1 MRKESI
7 KKGEKTMRNKKYRLL
22 IIIACA
28 MLLVSMV
35 GTAMM
40 ESVFIGAKR
49 TEYTVNLTELAG
61 MINENNEKTGRDIQ
75 IHFTQNKI
83 SEFHF
88 RLFVPSSATAENP
101 APGIV
106 VCHGGTNVLELQMP
120 FYVELA
126 RRGFVVI
133 SMDMSG
139 HGETDNA
146 IGSMTANSNG
156 MLAAVEFL
164 MSMPE
169 VDPENIGVTGH
180 SFGNNSCVNTLAVL
194 NTPDST
200 QRVKAWVDGDGLRY
214 LASVTPDIAEG
225 LYLTIGVAKY
235 GETNMPNGYAFLS
248 GPTAMNLLGI
258 FSPSFSGDAAENNQW
273 YTSSGPV
280 DIPAAG
286 TALDTDGGL
295 KIVQYKGTH
304 PMWHFSLP
312 TTAIAING
320 FYESLGV
327 PAGRSY
333 IPANKQVWPL
343 EVCFELLGL
352 LGFFLLL
359 FPVVA
364 ILADSKLFSRIKRS
378 YPEGDAL
385 PAFKSGRTAI
395 ITILTIVACMLFS
408 YFSYAWLGKFND
420 VGPDGPSLFNAN
432 AYPAEGMA
440 TNFVGLWTLICG
452 AFTLVM
458 ILVNYGAQWLFG
470 KKDREK
476 LGNPFGSLAADSAS
490 QFLYTILFA
499 VVVVAILYIPVVI
512 ASLVFKA
519 DFRICTLAVQ
529 IGRLRWLPTIILR
542 YLPLWLMFYVPY
554 AAMNSNT
561 RFKDMPEWLSTLI
574 CALANGIPLTIF
586 LFVQYSNIF
595 SKGTV
600 MPYNSM
606 AGLIAFTLIPVL
618 AFAAV
623 SSRYIYKKTGSAWA
637 AGTINGLIFCLMMV
651 YGNAWRTDFIL
662 M

>member
-1 MRKESI
+1 MK
-7 KKGEKTMRNKKYRLL
+7 NKKYRLL
-22 IIIACA
+22 IIIACV

-35 GTAMM
+35 GTALM
-40 ESVFIGAKR
+40 ESAFIGSKR
-49 TEYTVNLTELAG
+49 TEYNINLTDLAAK
-61 MINENNEKTGRDIQ
+61 ISENNEKTGRDIQ
-75 IHFTQNKI
+75 VHFSQNKI
-83 SEFHF
+83 SNFHF
-88 RLFVPSSATAENP
+88 RLFVPSTATAENP
-101 APGIV
+101 APAIV
-106 VCHGGTNVLELQMP
+106 ACHGGTNVLELQMP

-126 RRGFVVI
+126 RRGYVVI
-133 SMDMSG
+133 SMDMAG
-139 HGETDNA
+139 HGESSNL
-146 IGSMTANSNG
+146 INNMTSNSNG

-169 VDPENIGVTGH
+169 VDPTSIGVTGH
-180 SFGNNSCVNTLAVL
+180 SFGNSSCVNTLAVL

-214 LASVTPDIAEG
+214 LASVTPDIAEQ

-235 GETNMPNGYAFLS
+235 GETNMPNGYGFLS
-248 GPTAMNLLGI
+248 GPTAKTLLGI
-258 FSPSFSGDAAENNQW
+258 FSPGFSGDSAVNGQW
-273 YTSSGPV
+273 YDASGAV
-280 DIPAAG
+280 DTPPAG
-286 TALDTDGGL
+286 TAMDTDGGL

-312 TTAIAING
+312 TTAIAIEG

-333 IPANKQVWPL
+333 VPANKQIWPV

-352 LGFFLLL
+352 FGFFLLL

-364 ILADSKLFSRIKRS
+364 LLADSKLFAGMKRS
-378 YPEGDAL
+378 YPDGDAL
-385 PAFKSGRTAI
+385 PAFKNGRTAL
-395 ITILTIVACMLFS
+395 ITVLTIAACMLFA
-408 YFSYAWLGKFND
+408 YFSYAWLGKYND
-420 VGPDGPSLFNAN
+420 TGPDGPSLFNAN

-440 TNFVGLWTLICG
+440 TNFVALWTLICG

-458 ILVNYGAQWLFG
+458 ILLNYGAQWIFG

-476 LGNPFGSLAADSAS
+476 LGNPFGSLAVGSVS
-490 QFLYTILFA
+490 QFLTTVLFA
-499 VVVVAILYIPVVI
+499 FVVVGILYIPVAI
-512 ASLVFKA
+512 AGLVFKA

-529 IGRLRWLPTIILR
+529 VGSLRWLPTILLR

-554 AAMNSNT
+554 AVMNNNT

-574 CALANGIPLTIF
+574 CALANGLPLVIF
-586 LFVQYSNIF
+586 LIVQYSNIF
-595 SKGTV
+595 TKGTV

-637 AGTINGLIFCLMMV
+637 AGIINGLIFCLMMV
-651 YGNAWRTDFIL
+651 YGNAWRTDFFL

>member
-1 MRKESI
+1 
-7 KKGEKTMRNKKYRLL
+7 MRNKKYRLL

>member
-1 MRKESI
+1 
-7 KKGEKTMRNKKYRLL
+7 MRNKKYRLL

-40 ESVFIGAKR
+40 ESVFIGANR

-120 FYVELA
+120 FYIELA
-126 RRGFVVI
+126 RRGYVVI

-280 DIPAAG
+280 DTPAAG

-364 ILADSKLFSRIKRS
+364 ILADTKFFSRIKRS

>member
-40 ESVFIGAKR
+40 ESVFIGANR

-120 FYVELA
+120 FYIELA
-126 RRGFVVI
+126 RRGYVVI

-280 DIPAAG
+280 DTPAAG

-364 ILADSKLFSRIKRS
+364 ILADTKFFSRIKRS

-651 YGNAWRTDFIL
+651 YGNAWRTDFIR

>member
-40 ESVFIGAKR
+40 ESVFIGANR

-120 FYVELA
+120 FYIELA
-126 RRGFVVI
+126 RRGYVVI

-280 DIPAAG
+280 DTPAAG

-364 ILADSKLFSRIKRS
+364 ILADTKFFSRIKRS

>member
-1 MRKESI
+1 
-7 KKGEKTMRNKKYRLL
+7 MRNKKYRLL
-22 IIIACA
+22 IIIACV

-35 GTAMM
+35 GTALM
-40 ESVFIGAKR
+40 ESAFIGAKR
-49 TEYTVNLTELAG
+49 TEYNINLADLAAK
-61 MINENNEKTGRDIQ
+61 INENNEKTGRDIQ
-75 IHFTQNKI
+75 IHFSQNRM
-83 SEFHF
+83 SNFHF
-88 RLFVPSSATAENP
+88 RLFVPKTATAENP

-126 RRGFVVI
+126 RRGYVVI

-139 HGETDNA
+139 HGETSNA
-146 IGSMTANSNG
+146 IGGMTANSNG

-169 VDPENIGVTGH
+169 VDPNSIGVTGH
-180 SFGNNSCVNTLAVL
+180 SFGNNSCVNTLAAL
-194 NTPDST
+194 NTPEST

-248 GPTAMNLLGI
+248 GPTAKNLLGI
-258 FSPSFSGDAAENNQW
+258 FSPGFSGEEAENGQW
-273 YTSSGPV
+273 YAASGPV
-280 DIPAAG
+280 DTPPAG
-286 TALDTDGGL
+286 TALDTEGGL

-312 TTAIAING
+312 TTAIAIDG

-327 PAGRSY
+327 PAGRSL
-333 IPANKQVWPL
+333 IPANKQIWPI

-352 LGFFLLL
+352 FGFFLLL

-364 ILADSKLFSRIKRS
+364 ILADTKFFSRIKRS

-385 PAFKSGRTAI
+385 PAFKSGRTLI
-395 ITILTIVACMLFS
+395 ITLLTIVACMLFS
-408 YFSYAWLGKFND
+408 FFSYKALGVLND
-420 VGPDGPSLFNAN
+420 AGPDGPSLFNAN

-440 TNFVGLWTLICG
+440 TNFVAFWTFLCG
-452 AFTLVM
+452 VFTLVM
-458 ILVNYGAQWLFG
+458 ILVNFGAQWLFG

-476 LGNPFGSLAADSAS
+476 LGNPLGSLVVESAS

-499 VVVVAILYIPVVI
+499 FVVVGILFIPVAI
-512 ASLVFKA
+512 AGLVFKA

-529 IGRLRWLPTIILR
+529 VGSLRWLPTILTR

-554 AAMNSNT
+554 AVMNGNT
-561 RFKDMPEWLSTLI
+561 RFKDLPEWASTTI
-574 CALANGIPLTIF
+574 CCLANGLPLTIF
-586 LFVQYSNIF
+586 LIIQYTNIYT
-595 SKGTV
+595 KGTV

-618 AFAAV
+618 VFAAV

-651 YGNAWRTDFIL
+651 YGNAWRTDFFL